1 MCSKIATTQW
11 SQVLAARDG
20 SDTEAHRALESL
32 CQTYWQPLY
41 AYIRHQGYDAE
52 EARDLTQAY
61 FTVFLEKDYLADVDP
76 EKGRFRSFLLTSL
89 RHFLSH
95 ERIRSRAL
103 KRGGGTL
110 TLSLDTD
117 VANERYLQEPATGRS
132 PEDVFERQWALTVLG
147 EALGRLRQEA
157 STEDRRRK
165 FELLKPYLT
174 GEEPSRP
181 YREVVEELGMTE
193 MAVRKAVHRLRRRFG
208 QVLRDEV
215 AETVADEEV
224 IDDEVRHLLKAVH
237 FWDER

>member
-1 MCSKIATTQW
+1 
-11 SQVLAARDG
+11 
-20 SDTEAHRALESL
+20 
-32 CQTYWQPLY
+32 
-41 AYIRHQGYDAE
+41 
-52 EARDLTQAY
+52 
-61 FTVFLEKDYLADVDP
+61 
-76 EKGRFRSFLLTSL
+76 
-89 RHFLSH
+89 
-95 ERIRSRAL
+95 
-103 KRGGGTL
+103 
-110 TLSLDTD
+110 
-117 VANERYLQEPATGRS
+117 
-132 PEDVFERQWALTVLG
+132 VFERQWALTVLG
-147 EALGRLRQEA
+147 EALVRLRQEA